1 MSKYLIVKGD
11 SVKKFINDPTKVVD
25 EALEGYIAAYPDT
38 VEVLPDARV
47 LVRKGD
53 PDFAKVGIIT
63 GGGSGHKPAFLGYVG
78 QGLCDAAAI
87 GEVFAA
93 PPADWIYKGIK
104 RIDMGKGV
112 LCLYGNFS
120 GDIMNFRMAK
130 TLAEVDG
137 IEVEEVIAKDD
148 IASSPK
154 DNMQNRR
161 AVAGEVI
168 MWKVGGAAAAEG
180 MGISQIKEVTDRAV
194 FNTRSFG
201 VGTYPCIIPATG
213 KPSFK
218 LEDDEMEIGI
228 GHHGEPGIKKEKIKT
243 ADQTVKMLMD
253 AILEDL
259 PFKNQDTVS
268 VLINGLGAT
277 PFQELYI
284 INKKVSEILEKYKI
298 KKLITYVGEY
308 FTSLE
313 MAGFSITLTK
323 VDDEI
328 SRLIL
333 AKADSPMFKQFDL
346 NK

>member
-1 MSKYLIVKGD
+1 M
-11 SVKKFINDPTKVVD
+11 KKFINDPNKVVD
-25 EALEGYIAAYPDT
+25 EALEGYVAAYPDI
-38 VEVLPDARV
+38 VKVLQDARV
-47 LVRKGD
+47 LIRKKD
-53 PDFAKVGIIT
+53 PDFAKVGVIT

-78 QGLCDAAAI
+78 EGLCDAAAI
-87 GEVFAA
+87 GEIFAA

-104 RIDMGKGV
+104 KINMGKGV
-112 LCLYGNFS
+112 ICLYGNFS

-137 IEVEEVIAKDD
+137 IEVDEVIAKDD

-154 DNMQNRR
+154 ENMGNRR

-180 MGISQIKEVTDRAV
+180 MSLQQIKEVTSRAV
-194 FNTRSFG
+194 FSTRSFG

-218 LEDDEMEIGI
+218 LEEDEMEIGI

-243 ADQTVKMLMD
+243 ADETTTMLMD

-259 PFKNQDTVS
+259 PFQSGDKVC

-277 PFQELYI
+277 PFQEMYI
-284 INKKVSEILEKYKI
+284 VNKKVSEILEKYKI

-323 VDDEI
+323 VDDDI
-328 SRLIL
+328 ARLIQ